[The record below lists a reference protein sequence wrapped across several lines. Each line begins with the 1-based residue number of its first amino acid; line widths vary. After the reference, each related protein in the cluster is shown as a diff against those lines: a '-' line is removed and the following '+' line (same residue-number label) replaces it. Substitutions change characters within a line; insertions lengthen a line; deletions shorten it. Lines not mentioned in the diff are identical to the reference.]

1 MQSST
6 QHRFRAPRAALL
18 LGLALTSCK
27 TEALFTD
34 NRAKLQTAYD
44 RIDAGE
50 LEEATW
56 ELEELIVQ
64 SENEPERYPLQR
76 YVAAWL
82 LARIHTDASLG
93 MPFLTE
99 SPRDGAGVF
108 SLQGLPSNH
117 SLPSPIAHQ
126 MAVTYSASL
135 GRQWFSD
142 AKAAEQTE
150 EGQPLL
156 PEQLAGF
163 SIMSSQ
169 AYMTL
174 AMFTVFSRFDFPER
188 LKEVVTGIPELKDLA
203 SCEQLMN
210 FAGVSD
216 AMRPWIYRGVFRY
229 LSEVDEPAAY
239 KFGIKALQTA
249 RLAKGTFT
257 RAHKD
262 AIEKWI
268 TVDSS
273 FDFVC
278 GKGQCKQR
286 VIPSE
291 PRCLAC
297 QQTLSIDFLA
307 VPKGRALR

>member
-1 MQSST
+1 MQST
-6 QHRFRAPRAALL
+6 KQPARAPRALLL
-18 LGLALTSCK
+18 LGLALTSCT

-44 RIDAGE
+44 QFDAGE
-50 LEEATW
+50 LQEATW
-56 ELEELIVQ
+56 ELEKLIVQ

-93 MPFLTE
+93 DPFLTE
-99 SPRDGAGVF
+99 SPRNGTGVF
-108 SLQGLPSNH
+108 SLQGMPSNH

-135 GRQWFSD
+135 GRQWFAD
-142 AKAAEQTE
+142 AKEAEDAE

-156 PEQLAGF
+156 PEQLDGF
-163 SIMSSQ
+163 SIKSTQ

-188 LKEVVTGIPELKDLA
+188 LKEVVVGIPELKNLET
-203 SCEQLMN
+203 CEQLMN

-216 AMRPWIYRGVFRY
+216 AMRPWIYRGVFRH
-229 LSEVDEPAAY
+229 LTEVDEAAAY
-239 KFGIKALQTA
+239 EFGIKALQTA
-249 RLAKGTFT
+249 RLAKESFS
-257 RAHKD
+257 RSHRD
-262 AIEKWI
+262 AIEDWI
-268 TVDSS
+268 SEESS
-273 FDFVC
+273 FAFVC

-307 VPKGRALR
+307 VPKARLVR